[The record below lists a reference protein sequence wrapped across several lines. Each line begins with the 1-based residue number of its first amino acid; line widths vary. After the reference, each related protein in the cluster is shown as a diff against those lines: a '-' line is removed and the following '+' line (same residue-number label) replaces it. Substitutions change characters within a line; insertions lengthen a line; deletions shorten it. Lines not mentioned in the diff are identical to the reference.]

1 MLGGGLHHKQ
11 AQLATSSR
19 EVGQGGAVIQGPAR
33 RQARGVRLAHKPA
46 PGARK
51 EMQYKRPWLWLLGLA
66 PRQQLQ
72 LPLWL
77 YALLGIPKTRISEYQ
92 LSV

>member
-1 MLGGGLHHKQ
+1 
-11 AQLATSSR
+11 
-19 EVGQGGAVIQGPAR
+19 
-33 RQARGVRLAHKPA
+33 
-46 PGARK
+46 
-51 EMQYKRPWLWLLGLA
+51 MQYKRPWLWLLDLA

-92 LSV
+92 LLQFDFSANEPLLAREAKLLAGEASAKCDFEL